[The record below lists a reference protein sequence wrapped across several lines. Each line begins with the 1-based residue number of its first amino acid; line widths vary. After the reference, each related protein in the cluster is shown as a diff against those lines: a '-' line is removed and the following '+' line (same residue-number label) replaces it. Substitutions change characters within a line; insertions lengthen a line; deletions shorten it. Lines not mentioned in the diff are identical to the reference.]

1 MNTLGIDTLQKEKTQ
16 LQEDFNKLGVQ
27 IKQVEIDLGQMKANL
42 NAINGAIQE
51 VNKLIG
57 LVENQFDPENKPKE
71 AGVNITNNKPGHY
84 DKVYEAENKAAQ
96 QRENDNKV

>member
-42 NAINGAIQE
+42 NAINGAVQE

-57 LVENQFDPENKPKE
+57 LVEITEPKDLTKKE
-71 AGVNITNNKPGHY
+71 K
-84 DKVYEAENKAAQ
+84 
-96 QRENDNKV
+96 

>member
-16 LQEDFNKLGVQ
+16 LQEDFNKLGAQV
-27 IKQVEIDLGQMKANL
+27 KQVEIDLAQMKANL

-57 LVENQFDPENKPKE
+57 LVEKPEDLTKKE
-71 AGVNITNNKPGHY
+71 K
-84 DKVYEAENKAAQ
+84 
-96 QRENDNKV
+96 

>member
-1 MNTLGIDTLQKEKTQ
+1 MVTLGIDTLQKEKTQ

-42 NAINGAIQE
+42 NAINGAVQE

-57 LVENQFDPENKPKE
+57 LVEGTKPKDLTKKE
-71 AGVNITNNKPGHY
+71 K
-84 DKVYEAENKAAQ
+84 
-96 QRENDNKV
+96 

>member
-16 LQEDFNKLGVQ
+16 LQEDFNKLGAQ

-42 NAINGAIQE
+42 NAINGALQE

-57 LVENQFDPENKPKE
+57 LVEITEPKDLTKKE
-71 AGVNITNNKPGHY
+71 K
-84 DKVYEAENKAAQ
+84 
-96 QRENDNKV
+96 

>member
-16 LQEDFNKLGVQ
+16 LQEDFNKLGAQ

-42 NAINGAIQE
+42 NAINGAVQE

-57 LVENQFDPENKPKE
+57 LVEITEPKDLTKKE
-71 AGVNITNNKPGHY
+71 K
-84 DKVYEAENKAAQ
+84 
-96 QRENDNKV
+96 

>member
-27 IKQVEIDLGQMKANL
+27 VKQVETDLGQMKANL
-42 NAINGAIQE
+42 NAINGALQE

-57 LVENQFDPENKPKE
+57 LVEIKKPKDLTKKE
-71 AGVNITNNKPGHY
+71 K
-84 DKVYEAENKAAQ
+84 
-96 QRENDNKV
+96 

>member
-42 NAINGAIQE
+42 NAINGAVQE

-57 LVENQFDPENKPKE
+57 LVEGTKPKDLTKKE
-71 AGVNITNNKPGHY
+71 K
-84 DKVYEAENKAAQ
+84 
-96 QRENDNKV
+96 

>member
-27 IKQVEIDLGQMKANL
+27 IKQVETDLGQMKANL
-42 NAINGAIQE
+42 NAINGALQE

-57 LVENQFDPENKPKE
+57 LVEDTKPKDLTKKE
-71 AGVNITNNKPGHY
+71 K
-84 DKVYEAENKAAQ
+84 
-96 QRENDNKV
+96 

>member
-27 IKQVEIDLGQMKANL
+27 VKQVETDLGQMKANL
-42 NAINGAIQE
+42 NAINGALQE

-57 LVENQFDPENKPKE
+57 LVEITEPKDLTKKE
-71 AGVNITNNKPGHY
+71 K
-84 DKVYEAENKAAQ
+84 
-96 QRENDNKV
+96 

>member
-1 MNTLGIDTLQKEKTQ
+1 MNTLGIDTLQKERAQ

-27 IKQVEIDLGQMKANL
+27 VKQVETDLGQMKANL

-57 LVENQFDPENKPKE
+57 LVEIKKPKDLTKKE
-71 AGVNITNNKPGHY
+71 K
-84 DKVYEAENKAAQ
+84 
-96 QRENDNKV
+96 

>member
-16 LQEDFNKLGVQ
+16 LQEDFNKLGAQV
-27 IKQVEIDLGQMKANL
+27 KQVEIDLAQMKANL

-57 LVENQFDPENKPKE
+57 LVEIKKPKDLTKKE
-71 AGVNITNNKPGHY
+71 K
-84 DKVYEAENKAAQ
+84 
-96 QRENDNKV
+96 